1 MAANKILFL
10 SSDRPLSRASDM
22 AKSRVC
28 LVENTLRS
36 RKIFCQDAASTLYLV
51 ISRGIFA
58 FQMREQIKPCSPRVR
73 VHVREFYTRVCART
87 CAGPHY
93 GISCYR
99 NAGSDT
105 TLWSNRF
112 FLNR

>member
-1 MAANKILFL
+1 MAPNKFLFL
-10 SSDRPLSRASDM
+10 SSDRPLSRVSDM

-28 LVENTLRS
+28 LAENTLRS
-36 RKIFCQDAASTLYLV
+36 RKIFCQDAASALYLA

-58 FQMREQIKPCSPRVR
+58 FQMREQIPSPLTCVR
-73 VHVREFYTRVCART
+73 TCVNLQTRACART
-87 CAGPHY
+87 CVGPHY

-105 TLWSNRF
+105 TLW
-112 FLNR
+112 

>member
-1 MAANKILFL
+1 MAPNKFLFL

-28 LVENTLRS
+28 LAENTLRS
-36 RKIFCQDAASTLYLV
+36 RKIFCQDAASALYLV
-51 ISRGIFA
+51 ISLGIFA
-58 FQMREQIKPCSPRVR
+58 FQMREQIQPLPSRVR
-73 VHVREFYTRVCART
+73 VHVCELYTRVCACT
-87 CAGPHY
+87 CVGPHY

-105 TLWSNRF
+105 TPW
-112 FLNR
+112 